1 MKSIKIIVIIITL
14 ATAKHDYKSHHHS
27 YLARLLKTKENFY
40 SKTNERVQ
48 STMNKMFHSMDLSPW
63 FPDKPKVKLLLTMH
77 YDLNKMVERNYEVHN
92 ILRNITAVK
101 ANNKRLDEMIKEVLD
116 DKQFNVYKSKTNKSK
131 PERKTTKRAS
141 KKHGVEKIDSKEF
154 MDIMK
159 GFLHKISSLTVDDIF
174 QNNDTTKHNITMNDL
189 ITWKP
194 LPPSSEVT
202 TDLGTRRIFGGTS
215 TKFDKFPFIVSIH
228 IMKEFTCAGSIIS
241 RNLVLTAA
249 SCMQVYYNNIFF
261 KEDQKTTY
269 VLLASDWPSKLGE
282 IVPIAEIYFNPAYDP
297 RSLHHNLAIIR
308 LQRSIRFEQG
318 PRAKLK
324 RIELD
329 RGENVTIVANHV
341 TMLGWGSKMPNQ
353 IWRNI
358 SELTAASLDVY
369 PLDECKQVYTKD
381 FVTDKNFCAG
391 FVAKGT
397 GACNRDDGGPGIVG
411 GLLVGVVS
419 FGSPVCGAK
428 DAPTVFTQV
437 KFYFDWIQSIIDM
450 EPVEATPLMISTAK
464 LNQTFEEQPL
474 WPRATNP
481 IEDNELQVLNDI
493 LYGNDNIL
501 TDIINDDLLF
511 DFNVD
516 LMRAY
521 NSIEKYRNENISI
534 LL

>member
-116 DKQFNVYKSKTNKSK
+116 DKQFNVYKSKTNK
-131 PERKTTKRAS
+131 
-141 KKHGVEKIDSKEF
+141 
-154 MDIMK
+154 
-159 GFLHKISSLTVDDIF
+159 
-174 QNNDTTKHNITMNDL
+174 
-189 ITWKP
+189 KP